1 MSSDEHKIRQFLINA
16 PLLLR
21 TKTSMMEKETNL
33 KEDAV
38 VLEDNLSR
46 FDHDEDVKRM
56 TRNESLSFN
65 VVMCPLHHQ
74 EMLSFCLQDKVI
86 VCHKCLL
93 YGDHKFH
100 ESLDLEISENKY
112 EVEES

>member
-1 MSSDEHKIRQFLINA
+1 M
-16 PLLLR
+16 
-21 TKTSMMEKETNL
+21 

-46 FDHDEDVKRM
+46 LDYDDVKRM